1 MHSFRVISLL
11 WCFLA
16 LAATA
21 AASTPVASTA
31 GVSSNVLRIVELQT
45 ALVRD
50 GISPGPID
58 GLTGGQTESALRAF
72 QQKRLLKTTGTFDD
86 NTRTNLP
93 TVSPLLVTCFVT
105 TNDLARV

>member
-1 MHSFRVISLL
+1 MRLSRVMRLL

-16 LAATA
+16 LAVA
-21 AASTPVASTA
+21 ANASTPAASVS
-31 GVSSNVLRIVELQT
+31 GLSSNVLRIVELQT
-45 ALVRD
+45 ALVRE

-72 QQKRLLKTTGTFDD
+72 QQKRLLKTTGILDE

-93 TVSPLLVTCFVT
+93 VVSPLLV
-105 TNDLARV
+105 A